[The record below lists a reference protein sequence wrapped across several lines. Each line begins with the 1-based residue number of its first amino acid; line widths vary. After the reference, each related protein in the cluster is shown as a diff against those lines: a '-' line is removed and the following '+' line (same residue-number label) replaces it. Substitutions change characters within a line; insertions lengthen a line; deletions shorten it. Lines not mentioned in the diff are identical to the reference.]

1 MKQLSNLSDLL
12 FALVFTLSIGATNPP
27 LFFHE
32 RERTEEEEVVGTIE
46 VLSPIF
52 QLLKANGLTKF
63 YLSDREIWAVD
74 LTAAVRK
81 YKRVTNDPTAKHVKD
96 QNGVNYLLHNVRC

>member
-1 MKQLSNLSDLL
+1 MKLLSSISDLL
-12 FALVFTLSIGATNPP
+12 IALIFSISINATNPP

-32 RERTEEEEVVGTIE
+32 KEKTEEEEVVETRE
-46 VLSPIF
+46 VLSPIY
-52 QLLKANGLTKF
+52 QLLKSNGLTKF

-81 YKRVTNDPTAKHVKD
+81 YKRVTNDPGAKHVKD
-96 QNGVNYLLHNVRC
+96 KNGFNYLLHNVQC

>member
-12 FALVFTLSIGATNPP
+12 SALLFSLVLSTTNAP

-32 RERTEEEEVVGTIE
+32 KDKVQEEVVESKE
-46 VLSPIF
+46 VLSPIYK
-52 QLLKANGLTKF
+52 LMKANGLTKF

-81 YKRVTNDPTAKHVKD
+81 YRKITNDACAMHVKD
-96 QNGVNYLLHNVRC
+96 QNGFNYLLHNVRC